1 LPPDLARDLADWR
14 ETSANTAPDAL
25 VFPSERGTYLSR
37 DNFLRRN
44 IQSKLEDI
52 GLGWVNF
59 QVLRRTQASLGHK
72 EGVDPKVAADQRGH
86 AIGVAIDTYTESDLE
101 SRREAVTRLERA
113 LAVPGRKPT
122 ELAGEPESSVEPSF
136 RGKRGKTA
144 WGVRP

>member
-1 LPPDLARDLADWR
+1 MLWC
-14 ETSANTAPDAL
+14 
-25 VFPSERGTYLSR
+25 FPSERGTYLSR

-44 IQSKLEDI
+44 IQVKLEEI

-101 SRREAVTRLERA
+101 SRREAVTKLERA
-113 LAVPGRKPT
+113 LADRKPADR
-122 ELAGEPESSVEPSF
+122 ED
-136 RGKRGKTA
+136 
-144 WGVRP
+144 